1 MKSLV
6 NICIMLHYDFDADP
20 ELIQKSAKLA
30 LKRNVSSTTRLC
42 KTKDKKIMQYFYD
55 GEPDEIK
62 TVDFTG
68 ETPEELEIVLDK
80 ESKKPDGKYGIYF
93 CVSHLAFDAY
103 ALMEMAS
110 DMLYIYRCLRDGEE
124 LREYK
129 CDPISLIAKEKEYL
143 TSPKRKEDADYF
155 IEEAKKDGGATY
167 TSINGKSKAQL
178 KKGKKYGT
186 MVNVFAPQS
195 RHVNKLI
202 PKEIANAINDRALE
216 NKVSPQVY
224 HLLAWR
230 AALSKACENETDIMI
245 GSTVNRRATL
255 AEKRSGGTRVGN
267 IDIRM
272 NFPNDMSIEDAV
284 AAMKKKQEDAYR
296 HSEAIYSDISK
307 VYSQICGCN
316 QTEGYE
322 TVNLTYQPVTVRST
336 PDMPVHMTRYS
347 NGACMMMC
355 YVTIMALDNS
365 GDLVCNIEDKYKV
378 NKPGVLDAAYN
389 TMYSALCKLAKGEAK
404 TLGDLI
410 K

>member
-55 GEPDEIK
+55 DEPDEIK

-80 ESKKPDGKYGIYF
+80 ESKKPFPHNSMDIQLYRAMIIKKPDGKYGIYF

-230 AALSKACENETDIMI
+230 AALSKACEN
-245 GSTVNRRATL
+245 
-255 AEKRSGGTRVGN
+255 
-267 IDIRM
+267 
-272 NFPNDMSIEDAV
+272 
-284 AAMKKKQEDAYR
+284 
-296 HSEAIYSDISK
+296 
-307 VYSQICGCN
+307 
-316 QTEGYE
+316 
-322 TVNLTYQPVTVRST
+322 
-336 PDMPVHMTRYS
+336 
-347 NGACMMMC
+347 
-355 YVTIMALDNS
+355 
-365 GDLVCNIEDKYKV
+365 
-378 NKPGVLDAAYN
+378 
-389 TMYSALCKLAKGEAK
+389 
-404 TLGDLI
+404 
-410 K
+410 